1 MLNKQKHIVPS
12 GEYMVFSDDRF
23 ILEAYLGT
31 CVGVTLWDPET
42 GVGGLHHLLLP
53 EPLQYGS
60 AWQPEKYA
68 WPGLLLFI
76 QTLCDKGADKSR
88 LQAVIGG
95 GALIGPISDM
105 DLNLDIGGRTADI
118 ACTILETEKIII
130 LNRETGGYYAC
141 RMSIDLGSGETCI
154 MPVWEG
160 HEPKQAPALS
170 APTPDQILQTIQN
183 VKPIPQVMLKMLRM
197 LQDETSSL
205 EDLAKEIRL
214 DQVVSAKV
222 IQFCNSPVFGLK
234 MRMDSIDRA
243 LILMGQ
249 KHFLQLALSSVM
261 AELFHEKCQGYSLC
275 KGGLYSHAL
284 GTAMAC
290 ERMARHLSG
299 RISPDVAYTAGL
311 LHDIGKVILDQYVAD
326 ALPLF
331 YRRILNEGQDL
342 IAVEKEYFDITH
354 SQVGMHLAGLWS
366 LPDVLLDP
374 IAHHHEPEKARKQ
387 PELTCLVYLADLIQS
402 RFSMGQD
409 LERMDTQRLAASLS
423 VLNVTP
429 ARFSALIDGVS
440 VPLKKNFFNKP
451 RNSRQGKAR
460 GGCFEIQM
468 KPGGMQ

>member
-1 MLNKQKHIVPS
+1 MINKQKHIVPS
-12 GEYMVFSDDRF
+12 GEYMVSSDDRF
-23 ILEAYLGT
+23 ILEAFLGT

-53 EPLQYGS
+53 EPLQHAS
-60 AWQPEKYA
+60 AWHPEKYA
-68 WPGLLLFI
+68 RDGLPLFI
-76 QTLCDKGADKSR
+76 QKLCDKGADKGR
-88 LQAVIGG
+88 LQAAIGG
-95 GALIGPISDM
+95 GALIGPISDL

-118 ACTILETEKIII
+118 ACAVLEAEGITI

-141 RMSIDLGSGETCI
+141 RMSIDLGSGEACI
-154 MPVWEG
+154 MPLWG
-160 HEPKQAPALS
+160 DHQRKQAPVLS

-183 VKPIPQVMLKMLRM
+183 VKPIPQVVLKMLRM

-205 EDLAKEIRL
+205 EDLAKEIRQ

-234 MRMDSIDRA
+234 MSMDSIDRA
-243 LILMGQ
+243 LILMGK

-261 AELFHEKCQGYSLC
+261 ADMFHEKCQGYSLC

-284 GTAMAC
+284 GTAVTC
-290 ERMARHLSG
+290 ERIARYLSCQ
-299 RISPDVAYTAGL
+299 ISPDVAYTAGL
-311 LHDIGKVILDQYVAD
+311 LHDIGKVILDQYVAN
-326 ALPLF
+326 AAPLF

-354 SQVGMHLAGLWS
+354 SQIGMHLAGLWS
-366 LPDVLLDP
+366 LPEVLQEP

-402 RFSMGQD
+402 RFITGQD

-423 VLNVTP
+423 VLNVKP
-429 ARFSALIDGVS
+429 AQFSALIDEVT
-440 VPLKKNFFNKP
+440 VPFQKNFFK
-451 RNSRQGKAR
+451 
-460 GGCFEIQM
+460 
-468 KPGGMQ
+468 